1 VSRFFYSFFLGEDIA
16 TCLHLFDMYF
26 LPKKNDMDTQQPGGI
41 LGILKGEESLKV
53 EHEFTVAPSLIYTTA
68 GAVMAAMLTVYFV
81 KMVFGER

>member
-1 VSRFFYSFFLGEDIA
+1 
-16 TCLHLFDMYF
+16 
-26 LPKKNDMDTQQPGGI
+26 MDTQQPGGI

-68 GAVMAAMLTVYFV
+68 GAVLAAMLTVYFV